1 MIDEKQNNEDFDI
14 LKPAEDSYTIKPLH
28 SVGCV
33 IISQAGPKSPESLGI
48 CYPMMVDGS
57 WDESNGIHLED
68 TCDEWFERLDSADLA
83 LVNEVKLELG
93 MI

>member
-1 MIDEKQNNEDFDI
+1 MSLENNDYETFWVPDDG
-14 LKPAEDSYTIKPLH
+14 YTIKPLH

-48 CYPMMVDGS
+48 TYPMFVDGS
-57 WDESNGIHLED
+57 WDESNGTHLED
-68 TCDEWFERLDSADLA
+68 TCDEWFERLDTDDST